1 MNFLTL
7 TVWGPF
13 HRKYF
18 KWKKICGYR
27 LISEKMEVLYDELKE
42 RVEAATGSYFAT
54 GDSLKYIFSVPVTK
68 NHQNI
73 PSRCLVHE
81 FSFTDFFKDI
91 NHVYSGSILYGCGY
105 LFLLWGCWFFFFLIG
120 IHPMQGWTAT
130 MRHGVTRKEAQ
141 KRLQG
146 TENLFRKNLQL
157 QDVC

>member
-105 LFLLWGCWFFFFLIG
+105 LFLLWGCWFFFFDWDSLHARLKSHYETWSYKKRSTKKITG
-120 IHPMQGWTAT
+120 Y
-130 MRHGVTRKEAQ
+130 RKS
-141 KRLQG
+141 
-146 TENLFRKNLQL
+146 
-157 QDVC
+157 V